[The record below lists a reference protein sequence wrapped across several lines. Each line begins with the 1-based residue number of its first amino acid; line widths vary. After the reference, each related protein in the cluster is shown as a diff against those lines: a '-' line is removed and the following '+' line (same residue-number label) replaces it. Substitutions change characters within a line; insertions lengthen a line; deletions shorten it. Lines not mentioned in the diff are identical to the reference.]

1 VRLLTRTNRVGHA
14 ADDVTTPLER
24 VVIGVVSLV
33 VAVVAI
39 AALSGVFAANDQPG
53 VTGATVGPGLAF
65 ADLGHAHLTAG
76 APAPHYNSNP
86 PTSGPHIPERVVRD
100 QTRLNHNQVLQ
111 ALELGDVVV
120 VYGGRTPPPGLAALA
135 RAEAAPFSPALAEAG
150 QAVILARRPGTH
162 GLIGLAWTRM
172 LRVSDAG
179 APALHD
185 FAQFWLGRG
194 APGR

>member
-1 VRLLTRTNRVGHA
+1 VRLLTRTSRGGHA

-53 VTGATVGPGLAF
+53 VTGATVGPGMAF
-65 ADLGHAHLTAG
+65 ADLGHAHLAAG
-76 APAPHYNSNP
+76 APAPRYNSNP
-86 PTSGPHIPERVVRD
+86 PTSGPHIPEPVLRAE
-100 QTRLNHNQVLQ
+100 TRLNHNQVLQ

-120 VYGGRTPPPGLAALA
+120 MYAGPTPPPGLAALA
-135 RAEAAPFSPALAEAG
+135 RAVAPFSPALAQAG